1 LSREKPAWLSSAVQF
16 DVLVLGG
23 GAAGCVLA
31 GRLSEN
37 RDRSV
42 CLVEAG
48 PDYGHLSEGR
58 WPADILDPR
67 WLALE
72 SHLWERDDEE
82 DRSQSRAR
90 ILGGCSAHNAC
101 VLLDGAQSDY
111 DWGPGWSYGELAPC
125 LRRAAETL
133 QAQVIPDEELAPWH
147 RAFREAGGSDS
158 IVHPVN
164 IVDGVRWHSG
174 FAYVDPARGRGNLTI
189 LAEKLV
195 DRVLLDDGRA
205 VGAVADGRE
214 LRAEVVVVSASA
226 YGSPGILLRSGIGP
240 ADELA
245 RRGIETV
252 SELPVGEGLVDHVG
266 AGAGWQPTE
275 RLLEETAAHEAE
287 HGLYMGQVTV
297 AARSRSCPPGLN
309 DLFVFPALDLGPEIS
324 GAAFAMK
331 PHSRG
336 SVRLHSRV
344 PEAPLAIDHGFL
356 RDERDVDVV
365 AEGFERLRE
374 LVESEAVRPY
384 AGRELRPG
392 EGVGAEEHVRET
404 ARGFFHPVGTCAI
417 GSVLD
422 ERCRVLGF
430 ENLFVVD
437 ASAIPEIPSAN
448 TNLTTVALAERA
460 SEWL

>member
-1 LSREKPAWLSSAVQF
+1 VTY

-23 GAAGCVLA
+23 GAAGCALA

-37 RDRSV
+37 PDRTV

-72 SHLWERDDEE
+72 SHLWERADEE

-90 ILGGCSAHNAC
+90 VLGGCSAHNAC
-101 VLLDGAQSDY
+101 VVLEGAPSDY
-111 DWGPGWSYGELAPC
+111 EWGDRWSYGSFAPY

-133 QAQVIPDEELAPWH
+133 QTHVLADEELTPWH
-147 RAFREAGGSDS
+147 RAFREAGGDES

-164 IVDGVRWHSG
+164 IVGGVRWHSG
-174 FAYVDPARGRGNLTI
+174 FAYVDPARGRENLTI
-189 LAEKLV
+189 LADTLV
-195 DRVLLDDGRA
+195 DRLLLEDGRA
-205 VGAVADGRE
+205 VGALAAGGRE
-214 LRAEVVVVSASA
+214 LHAEVVVVSGGA
-226 YGSPGILLRSGIGP
+226 YGSPGILLRSGLG
-240 ADELA
+240 D
-245 RRGIETV
+245 T
-252 SELPVGEGLVDHVG
+252 LPVGEGLTDHVG
-266 AGAGWQPTE
+266 AGAAWEPSE

-297 AARSRSCPPGLN
+297 TARSRSCPPGVR
-309 DLFVFPALDLGPEIS
+309 DLFVFPALDIGPEIS

-331 PHSRG
+331 PRSRG
-336 SVRLHSRV
+336 SVRLTATE

-356 RDERDVDVV
+356 RDERD
-365 AEGFERLRE
+365 AEVLAEAFERLRE
-374 LVESEAVRPY
+374 LAESDEVRPY
-384 AGRELRPG
+384 RGAELRPG
-392 EGVGAEEHVRET
+392 SGVGAAEHVRAT

-417 GSVLD
+417 GRVLD

-430 ENLFVVD
+430 ENLYVVD

-448 TNLTTVALAERA
+448 TNLTTIALAERA
-460 SEWL
+460 AEWI

>member
-1 LSREKPAWLSSAVQF
+1 MASPDRF

-23 GAAGCVLA
+23 GAAGCALA

-37 RDRSV
+37 PDRTV

-101 VLLDGAQSDY
+101 VLLEGAPSDY
-111 DWGPGWSYGELAPC
+111 EWGEEWSYEAFAPY
-125 LRRAAETL
+125 LRRANETL
-133 QAQVIPDEELAPWH
+133 RGHVLSDEELTPWH
-147 RAFREAGGSDS
+147 RAFRDAGGAES

-164 IVDGVRWHSG
+164 IVDGVRWHTG
-174 FAYVDPARGRGNLTI
+174 FAYVDPARARENLTV
-189 LAEKLV
+189 LGDTLV
-195 DRVLLDDGRA
+195 DRVLVEDARA
-205 VGAVADGRE
+205 VAAVAGGRE
-214 LRAEVVVVSASA
+214 LHADLVVVSGGA

-240 ADELA
+240 DGEVA
-245 RRGIETV
+245 
-252 SELPVGEGLVDHVG
+252 ELPVGGGLIDHVG
-266 AGAGWQPTE
+266 TGASWEPTE
-275 RLLEETAAHEAE
+275 RLLAETAAHEAE
-287 HGLYMGQVTV
+287 HGLYMGQVTI
-297 AARSRSCPPGLN
+297 AAASRSSRPGVR
-309 DLFVFPALDLGPEIS
+309 DLFVFPALDIGPEIS

-336 SVRLHSRV
+336 SVRLNGPD
-344 PEAPLAIDHGFL
+344 PETPLAIDHGFL
-356 RDERDVDVV
+356 RDERDVEVV
-365 AEGFERLRE
+365 TEAFERLRE
-374 LVESEAVRPY
+374 LVETSEVRPY
-384 AGRELRPG
+384 AGAELRPG
-392 EGVGAEEHVRET
+392 RDVGAEEHVRAS

-417 GSVLD
+417 GAVVD

-430 ENLFVVD
+430 ENLYVVD
-437 ASAIPEIPSAN
+437 ASSIPDIPSAN

-460 SEWL
+460 AGWL

>member
-1 LSREKPAWLSSAVQF
+1 MVNDRY
-16 DVLVLGG
+16 DVLVLGA

-31 GRLSEN
+31 GRLSE
-37 RDRSV
+37 DSSRSV

-58 WPADILDPR
+58 WPEDILDPR

-82 DRSQSRAR
+82 DRSQARAR

-101 VLLDGAQSDY
+101 VLLEGAQPDY
-111 DWGPGWSYGELAPC
+111 DWGPGWSHKELAPY

-133 QAQVIPDEELAPWH
+133 QAHVIPEEELTPWH
-147 RAFREAGGSDS
+147 RAFRKAGGADS

-164 IVDGVRWHSG
+164 IVDGVRWHAG
-174 FAYVDPARGRGNLTI
+174 FAYVDPARRRANLRI
-189 LAEKLV
+189 LARTLV
-195 DRVLLDDGRA
+195 DRLLLEDGRA
-205 VGAVADGRE
+205 VGAVAGGRE
-214 LRAEVVVVSASA
+214 LLADTVVVSASA

-245 RRGIETV
+245 RHGIEAV
-252 SELPVGEGLVDHVG
+252 AELPVGEGLVDHVG
-266 AGAGWQPTE
+266 TGAAWEPTA

-287 HGLYMGQVTV
+287 HGLYMGQVTI
-297 AARSRSCPPGLN
+297 ATRSRSCPPGLS
-309 DLFVFPALDLGPEIS
+309 DLFVFPALDVGPEIS

-331 PHSRG
+331 PVSRG
-336 SVRLHSRV
+336 SVRLNGSAA
-344 PEAPLAIDHGFL
+344 EMPLAIDHGFL
-356 RDERDVDVV
+356 RHERDVEALV
-365 AEGFERLRE
+365 EGFQQLRE
-374 LVESEAVRPY
+374 LVDDPSVRPY
-384 AGRELRPG
+384 AGTELRPG
-392 EGVGAEEHVRET
+392 AEVDAEAHVRAS
-404 ARGFFHPVGTCAI
+404 ARGFFHPVATCAI
-417 GSVLD
+417 GRVLD
-422 ERCRVLGF
+422 ERCRVHGF

-437 ASAIPEIPSAN
+437 ASAVPEIPSAN

>member
-1 LSREKPAWLSSAVQF
+1 MARERF
-16 DVLVLGG
+16 DVLILGA
-23 GAAGCVLA
+23 GAAGCALA

-37 RDRSV
+37 PDRSV

-82 DRSQSRAR
+82 DRSQARAR

-101 VLLDGAQSDY
+101 VVLEGAPSDY
-111 DWGPGWSYGELAPC
+111 DWGPGWSYDEFRPY

-133 QAQVIPDEELAPWH
+133 QTRVLADEELTPWH
-147 RAFREAGGSDS
+147 RAFREAGGDDS

-164 IVDGVRWHSG
+164 IVGGVRWHSG
-174 FAYVDPARGRGNLTI
+174 FAYVDPARGRANLTI
-189 LAEKLV
+189 LAESLV
-195 DRVLLDDGRA
+195 DRVLLEDGRA
-205 VGAVADGRE
+205 TGAVAGGRE
-214 LRAEVVVVSASA
+214 LEADTVVVSGGA
-226 YGSPGILLRSGIGP
+226 YGSPGILLRSGLG
-240 ADELA
+240 AD
-245 RRGIETV
+245 
-252 SELPVGEGLVDHVG
+252 LPVGEGLVDHVG
-266 AGAGWQPTE
+266 TGAGWEPTE
-275 RLLEETAAHEAE
+275 RLLAETAAHEAE

-297 AARSRSCPPGLN
+297 AARSRSCAPGVR
-309 DLFVFPALDLGPEIS
+309 DLFVFPALDVGPEIS

-331 PHSRG
+331 PHSCG
-336 SVRLHSRV
+336 SVRLNG
-344 PEAPLAIDHGFL
+344 PEPETPLAIDHGFL
-356 RDERDVDVV
+356 RDERDVEVL

-374 LVESEAVRPY
+374 LAARDEVRQY
-384 AGRELRPG
+384 VARELRPG
-392 EGVGAEEHVRET
+392 PEVDAETHVRAT

-417 GSVLD
+417 GRVVD

-430 ENLFVVD
+430 ENLYVVD

-448 TNLTTVALAERA
+448 TNLTTIALAERA
-460 SEWL
+460 AEWI

>member
-1 LSREKPAWLSSAVQF
+1 MARERF
-16 DVLVLGG
+16 DVLILGA
-23 GAAGCVLA
+23 GAAGCALA

-37 RDRSV
+37 PDRSV

-82 DRSQSRAR
+82 DRSQARAR

-101 VLLDGAQSDY
+101 VVLEGAPSDY
-111 DWGPGWSYGELAPC
+111 DWGPGWSYDEFRPY

-133 QAQVIPDEELAPWH
+133 QTRVLADEELTPWH
-147 RAFREAGGSDS
+147 RAFREAGGDDS

-164 IVDGVRWHSG
+164 IVGGVRWHSG
-174 FAYVDPARGRGNLTI
+174 FAYVDPARGRANLTI
-189 LAEKLV
+189 LAESLV
-195 DRVLLDDGRA
+195 DRVLLEDGRA
-205 VGAVADGRE
+205 TGAVAGGRE
-214 LRAEVVVVSASA
+214 LEADTVVVSAGA
-226 YGSPGILLRSGIGP
+226 YGSPGILLRSGLG
-240 ADELA
+240 AD
-245 RRGIETV
+245 
-252 SELPVGEGLVDHVG
+252 LPVGEGLVDHVG
-266 AGAGWQPTE
+266 TGAAWEPTE
-275 RLLEETAAHEAE
+275 LLLSETAAHEAE

-297 AARSRSCPPGLN
+297 AGRSRSCPPGVR
-309 DLFVFPALDLGPEIS
+309 DLFVFPALDIGLEIS

-331 PHSRG
+331 PRSRG
-336 SVRLHSRV
+336 SVRLHSTD

-356 RDERDVDVV
+356 RDERDVEVL
-365 AEGFERLRE
+365 AEAFERLRE
-374 LVESEAVRPY
+374 LAESDAVAPY
-384 AGRELRPG
+384 AARELRPG
-392 EGVGAEEHVRET
+392 LEVGAEAHVRAT
-404 ARGFFHPVGTCAI
+404 ARGFFHPVATCAI
-417 GSVLD
+417 GRVLD

-430 ENLFVVD
+430 ENLYVVD

-460 SEWL
+460 AEWL